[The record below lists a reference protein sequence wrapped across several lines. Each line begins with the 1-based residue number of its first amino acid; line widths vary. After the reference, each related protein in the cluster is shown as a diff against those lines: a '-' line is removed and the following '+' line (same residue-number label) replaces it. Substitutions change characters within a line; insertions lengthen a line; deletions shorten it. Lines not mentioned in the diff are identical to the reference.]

1 MTGTPSRPQ
10 HFFSPLFPTPN
21 LVHGRLQMWSGG
33 KPESLPGDLT
43 HRPGGEADSEYNFFF
58 FVFVLFLWILPS
70 HSLTAQPNA
79 EVMQMDF
86 QRDSRA
92 ECEAPGC
99 RCPLL
104 FRVFWQKAAH

>member
-1 MTGTPSRPQ
+1 MAGTPSRPQ

-58 FVFVLFLWILPS
+58 FFFVFLLFLWILPS
-70 HSLTAQPNA
+70 LSRRSQT
-79 EVMQMDF
+79 
-86 QRDSRA
+86 QR
-92 ECEAPGC
+92 
-99 RCPLL
+99 
-104 FRVFWQKAAH
+104 

>member
-1 MTGTPSRPQ
+1 
-10 HFFSPLFPTPN
+10 
-21 LVHGRLQMWSGG
+21 MWSGG

-58 FVFVLFLWILPS
+58 FFFCLSSFPLDPALT
-70 HSLTAQPNA
+70 LTAQPNA

-99 RCPLL
+99 RLL

>member
-58 FVFVLFLWILPS
+58 LSLFFSSGSCPHT
-70 HSLTAQPNA
+70 HSRRSQT
-79 EVMQMDF
+79 
-86 QRDSRA
+86 QR
-92 ECEAPGC
+92 
-99 RCPLL
+99 
-104 FRVFWQKAAH
+104 